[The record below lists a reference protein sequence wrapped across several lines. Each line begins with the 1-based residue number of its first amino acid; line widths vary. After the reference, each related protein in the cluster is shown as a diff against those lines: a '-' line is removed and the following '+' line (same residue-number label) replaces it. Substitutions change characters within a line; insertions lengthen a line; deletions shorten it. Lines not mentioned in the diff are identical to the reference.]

1 VTLRP
6 ATRGRDHELTVLGEE
21 LARTRSGSGA
31 VVLIEGVPGIG
42 KSRLIA
48 EAVHIARR
56 LSIRTGSAT
65 AEAARGLVDLAS
77 LLGALFEGADPLLD
91 PTRLAE
97 LRTASAQ
104 RYWLLED
111 LQSLL
116 EQAAM
121 DAPMLVCL
129 DDLQWADPGTAA
141 ALRTIP
147 ARLASV
153 PIVWVLARRPAEG
166 SADIREAFAAL
177 ERDGAL
183 RLELTPLDRA
193 AVEQVAAEIIEAA
206 PDDRVM
212 EAAGSTTGN
221 PFLLVELLLGLR
233 EDHLIE
239 VRSGTA
245 TLAEGRLPE
254 RVRTGMRGRL
264 ARLSESARQIIT
276 VAASLG
282 RSFSVAELGAM
293 LGQASSSLVIPVGQL
308 LETDIL
314 RESDDRLCFRH
325 DLTREA
331 VRIVVPLS
339 VRRALDRQAAEV
351 LIAAGA
357 LPIEVAGQLAA
368 SAELGDEAA
377 IATLRDA
384 ADALGATDPG
394 SAAELSRRA
403 LGLAGSEHPARGA
416 LVAQTTL
423 LLHAAARVDEATAF
437 ADQYLRD
444 ILPTDEE
451 AAVCLSIAS
460 MFELSPDVRAGVGRR
475 ALALADLSV
484 ADHARHLARLAYNLV
499 QAGRA
504 GEARALLSD
513 AQPMIAAAGDQSAV
527 AVLTLAQGALR
538 YVDGDFELALE
549 LHEAAMRLGFGPGE
563 GTRVL
568 VTRQW
573 RSELLAVLDR
583 LDESMQLVSDGITTA
598 RRGRQGWALDFFEIW
613 HGRQLWQRGRLS
625 DAVATLEG
633 RFDLGS
639 HHQMSG
645 SLYAAGV
652 VALGR
657 AALHTGDERLTRE
670 TAGIAD
676 VMRRQGTPSTRRH
689 AAWLLSLQA
698 MAAGDPRGARES
710 IRHVEATLEQPILP
724 LFPMDVTDEPHLVR
738 VALAADDGE
747 LVDATVTAAQARAAR
762 NPAIRSVQGAAA
774 HARGLA
780 ENDIARLAR
789 AGVLLDT
796 GQRPL
801 ALASALEDLGRAQLC
816 AGTLTSGVASLDRA
830 LVLYAGAGADWD
842 AGRVRARLRRSGVRR
857 RLITTERPRD
867 GWGSLTESEVAV
879 IRLVADGLTN
889 REAAERL
896 FVSPHTVNSHLRH
909 AFTKLRL
916 KSRVELARVV
926 SEHDSQPR

>member
-1 VTLRP
+1 MRLHP
-6 ATRGRDHELTVLGEE
+6 ATRGRDHELSALGEE

-48 EAVHIARR
+48 EAVALAHR
-56 LSIRTGSAT
+56 LSIRTGAAT
-65 AEAARGLVDLAS
+65 AEPARGLVDLAP
-77 LLGALFEGADPLLD
+77 LLGALFGGSDPLLD
-91 PTRLAE
+91 PAQLAE

-116 EQAAM
+116 EHAAM
-121 DAPMLVCL
+121 EAPMLVCL

-147 ARLASV
+147 PRLASV
-153 PIVWVLARRPAEG
+153 PIVWILARRPAEG
-166 SADIREAFAAL
+166 SEEVRDAFGQL
-177 ERDGAL
+177 ERDGAR
-183 RLELTPLDRA
+183 RLELTPLDRQ
-193 AVEQVAAEIIEAA
+193 AVQQVAAEIIEAA
-206 PDDRVM
+206 PDERVM
-212 EAAGSTTGN
+212 EMAGSATGN

-233 EDHLIE
+233 EDRLIE

-245 TLAEGRLPE
+245 TLANGRLPE

-264 ARLSESARQIIT
+264 ARLSESARQVIT

-282 RSFSVAELGAM
+282 RTFSLAELAAM
-293 LGQASSSLVIPVGQL
+293 LGQASSSLLIPVGQL

-314 RESDDRLCFRH
+314 RESGDRLCFRH

-331 VRIVVPLS
+331 VRLAIAVS

-351 LIAAGA
+351 LLAAGA
-357 LPIEVAGQLAA
+357 VPIEVAGQLAA
-368 SAELGDEAA
+368 SAEPGDEAA
-377 IATLRDA
+377 IATLREA

-403 LGLAGSEHPARGA
+403 LRLAARGHPARGA

-437 ADQYLRD
+437 ADQYLRNV
-444 ILPTDEE
+444 LPPDEE

-460 MFELSPDVRAGVGRR
+460 MFELSPDVRVSAGRR
-475 ALALADLSV
+475 ALALASLTG
-484 ADHARHLARLAYNLV
+484 ADRARHLARLAYNLV
-499 QAGRA
+499 QGGRA
-504 GEARALLSD
+504 TEARALLAD
-513 AQPMIAAAGDQSAV
+513 AQPVIVAAGDPSAA
-527 AVLTLAQGALR
+527 AVLTLTQGALR
-538 YVDGDFELALE
+538 YVDGEFESALE
-549 LHEAAMRLGFGPGE
+549 LHEAAMRQGFGPGE
-563 GTRVL
+563 RTRVL
-568 VTRQW
+568 VTHQW
-573 RSELLAVLDR
+573 RSELMAVLDR
-583 LDESMQLVSDGITTA
+583 LDESMQLISDGIATA
-598 RRGRQGWALDFFEIW
+598 RRDQQGWAVDFFEIW

-633 RFDLGS
+633 RFDPRR
-639 HHQMSG
+639 HHQIFG

-652 VALGR
+652 VTLGR
-657 AALHTGDERLTRE
+657 AAIHTGDERITRE

-698 MAAGDPRGARES
+698 MAAGDPRGARE
-710 IRHVEATLEQPILP
+710 RLTQVEAPREQPILP

-738 VALAADDGE
+738 IALAADDRE
-747 LVDATVTAAQARAAR
+747 LVDATVAVAEARAGR
-762 NPAIRSVQGAAA
+762 NPAIRSIQGAAA

-780 ENDIARLAR
+780 EDDVARLAH
-789 AGVLLDT
+789 AGRLLDT

-801 ALASALEDLGRAQLC
+801 ALASALEDLGRSQLR
-816 AGTLTSGVASLDRA
+816 AGALTSGLASLDRA

-842 AGRVRARLRRSGVRR
+842 ARRVRARLRLSGVRR
-857 RLITTERPRD
+857 RLITTERPRG
-867 GWGSLTESEVAV
+867 GWGSLTESELAV
-879 IRLVADGLTN
+879 VRLVADGLTN

-896 FVSPHTVNSHLRH
+896 FVSPNTVNSHLRH
-909 AFTKLRL
+909 AFNKLSVN
-916 KSRVELARVV
+916 SRVELARVV
-926 SEHDSQPR
+926 SDHDGKR